1 MCSATTKYEKLTTL
15 RNTAIIELLFATGA
29 RISEICSLKLK
40 DIDLT
45 SKQYAYLVKA
55 QKNALYKLKIMML
68 FLFL

>member
-15 RNTAIIELLFATGA
+15 RNTLLLMLLFATGA

-45 SKQYAYLVKA
+45 SKTVRIFGKGSKERIIQIENNDV
-55 QKNALYKLKIMML
+55 

>member
-40 DIDLT
+40 
-45 SKQYAYLVKA
+45 V
-55 QKNALYKLKIMML
+55 
-68 FLFL
+68 